1 MRDGDVIMGR
11 AGSEAE
17 PGAPS
22 GLERMI
28 FFSDAVVAI
37 ALTLLALELPV
48 PTGSTEAQVWHSF
61 REKVPE
67 YLMFLLSFAVIAT
80 LWTSHHWLFRYVGG
94 WSRRLLWLNFSWL
107 LGVVLVPFATKLL
120 IEVRGHQL
128 SAVCYAAVVGGTS
141 LTMLRIQRHART
153 AGLLVPSATPALMRQ
168 FRVRATFPTVAFLAS
183 IPIAFASP
191 DVAMYSWPVASGV
204 TVAVGRVLLHRRE
217 EAHVGAPARDH
228 DGAGL
233 A

>member
-1 MRDGDVIMGR
+1 MGQRVVSLTRGDHTGGVPE
-11 AGSEAE
+11 S
-17 PGAPS
+17 PPSAPS
-22 GLERMI
+22 DLERLI

-48 PTGSTEAQVWHSF
+48 PSGDTDAQVWHSF
-61 REKVPE
+61 REKAPE

-80 LWTSHHWLFRYVGG
+80 LWTSHHWLFRYLDG

-107 LGVVLVPFATKLL
+107 LGIVLVPFATKLL
-120 IEVRGHQL
+120 IEVRGYQL

-141 LTMLRIQRHART
+141 LAMLRIQRHART
-153 AGLLVPSATPALMRQ
+153 AGLLVPAATPALMRQ

-191 DVAMYSWPVASGV
+191 DVAMYSWPVASGA
-204 TVAVGRVLLHRRE
+204 TVVVGRLLLHRHER
-217 EAHVGAPARDH
+217 ARAAAPSP
-228 DGAGL
+228 G
-233 A
+233 